1 MARGLGIDKSF
12 EQMNGSPEYLG
23 TIQSTGTNVISNLSG
38 AITKGMRLMVQP
50 DAVGYISPANHDT
63 TPVAP
68 NVTNA
73 IANGVK
79 LAADQKYYIGLAADD
94 NVANGINGQS
104 YIQWISGS
112 GTTNLKVWR
121 MR

>member
-38 AITKGMRLMVQP
+38 AITKGMRLMVQA
-50 DAVGYISPANHDT
+50 DAAGYINPANHAT
-63 TPVAP
+63 TPVTP
-68 NVTNA
+68 NVTNSA
-73 IANGVK
+73 VNGVK
-79 LAADQKYYIGLAADD
+79 LAADEKYFIGLAADD
-94 NVANGINGQS
+94 NLANAINGES
-104 YIQWISGS
+104 YLQWISGS

-121 MR
+121 LR